1 MSELDET
8 LEKTFDTLYK
18 IYNKYRKQYPENSFD
33 SNQMCLMWSANE
45 PPDQI
50 EYTEP
55 FDDIEETFDIDISEK
70 DALELYDMTLKEAS
84 IRILEIQ
91 GIM

>member
-1 MSELDET
+1 MLE

-18 IYNKYRKQYPENSFD
+18 IYNKHRKQYPENSFD
-33 SNQMCLMWSANE
+33 SKQMCLMWSTNE

-55 FDDIEETFDIDISEK
+55 FEDIEEAFGIDISEE
-70 DALELYDMTLKEAS
+70 DSLDLYDMTLKEAS
-84 IRILEIQ
+84 IRVLEIQ
-91 GIM
+91 GTM

>member
-1 MSELDET
+1 MLELK
-8 LEKTFDTLYK
+8 KTFDILYK
-18 IYNKYRKQYPENSFD
+18 IYNKHRKQYPENSFD
-33 SNQMCLMWSANE
+33 SKQICLMWSTNE

-55 FDDIEETFDIDISEK
+55 FEDIEEAFDIYISEE
-70 DALELYDMTLKEAS
+70 DSLDLYDMTLKEAS
-84 IRILEIQ
+84 IKILEIQ

>member
-1 MSELDET
+1 MLE
-8 LEKTFDTLYK
+8 LEKTFDILYN
-18 IYNKYRKQYPENSFD
+18 IYNKHRKQYPENSYD
-33 SNQMCLMWSANE
+33 SKQMCLMWSTNE

-55 FDDIEETFDIDISEK
+55 FDDIEAAFNIEITEEDS
-70 DALELYDMTLKEAS
+70 LELYDMTLKEAS
-84 IRILEIQ
+84 IRVLEIQ